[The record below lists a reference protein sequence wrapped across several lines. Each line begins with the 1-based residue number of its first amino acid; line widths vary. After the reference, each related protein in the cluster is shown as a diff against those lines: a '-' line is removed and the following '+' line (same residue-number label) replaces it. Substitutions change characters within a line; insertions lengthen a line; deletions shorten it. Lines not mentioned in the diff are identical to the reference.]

1 MLNQRVIQLPKS
13 IKVHDVMVII
23 KLVTQKPLGHRVALL
38 NTELEGDGGG
48 AAGQAHGADAEDVES
63 DLEAELI
70 LYDDHFLRDEG
81 DDDAENQAS

>member
-1 MLNQRVIQLPKS
+1 MMPLSSLKIF
-13 IKVHDVMVII
+13 
-23 KLVTQKPLGHRVALL
+23 TQDPLGHRVTLL
-38 NTELEGDGGG
+38 DTKLEGDGGG

-81 DDDAENQAS
+81 DDDTENEAS